1 MKRTPLPARFPPAGA
16 WPAEMRADMA
26 AAYLDY
32 RDTAELQRAI
42 VRGDAPPPTSLRGT
56 GRTREPV
63 WSRQS
68 LDRRLAPP
76 STARQDDHPRVNL
89 AALV

>member
-16 WPAEMRADMA
+16 WPAEMRADMT

-42 VRGDAPPPTSLRGT
+42 ARGDAPPPTSLRGA
-56 GRTREPV
+56 GRAREPI
-63 WSRQS
+63 WARES

-76 STARQDDHPRVNL
+76 ETKRQDDRPKVNL

>member
-1 MKRTPLPARFPPAGA
+1 MKRTPLPARFPPFGA
-16 WPAEMRADMA
+16 WPVEMRADMT

-32 RDTAELQRAI
+32 RDTAELKRAI

-56 GRTREPV
+56 GRAREPI
-63 WSRQS
+63 WARQS
-68 LDRRLAPP
+68 LDRRLALPK
-76 STARQDDHPRVNL
+76 TARQDGGPKVDL